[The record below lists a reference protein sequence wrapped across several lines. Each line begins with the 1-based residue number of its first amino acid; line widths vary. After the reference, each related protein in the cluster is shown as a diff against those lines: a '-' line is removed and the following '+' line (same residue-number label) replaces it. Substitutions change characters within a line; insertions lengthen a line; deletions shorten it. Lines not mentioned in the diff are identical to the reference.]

1 MWKRFHK
8 TLCCPI
14 CGSSLELA
22 VFNALVCS
30 LQEEHL
36 SLAKEANLLD
46 DDFNK
51 YVKDGCLLCRTC
63 NVYYPILNG
72 LPVMLSY
79 ATSVHEQF
87 ANQFKDQLK
96 SAGLRGYH
104 LPSGEP
110 VMGEHFVLK
119 SFSKEWGDY
128 DYDGVLWDA
137 SYQDLEER
145 VCQEINLPGNKKG
158 NRTFLEVGCG
168 LGITTHLV
176 QKNYG
181 VDGIGVDLSSSVF
194 QASVHFRDN
203 PFLHFVQ
210 ASVFKLPFKT
220 RSFDIVYS
228 RGVLHHTFSTFEA
241 VKSLAEF
248 CREQGLFYLWV
259 YGTKS
264 IRDNWF
270 RKAVYAIER
279 TVRPLISEDSE
290 SMASNAFLKSMALGY
305 LAYNKLRRRKNR
317 QVQSYTFSRAM
328 HAARD
333 RFTPKFAHRHETSE
347 VAGWFQ
353 ELGYDSIEVVDWH
366 VMPSV
371 EADDFR
377 RNVGIRGR
385 RKSQAA

>member
-8 TLCCPI
+8 RLCCPS

-30 LQEEHL
+30 LQEQHL
-36 SLAKEANLLD
+36 SFAKEANLLD

-51 YVKDGCLLCRTC
+51 YVKDGCLPCRTC

-104 LPSGEP
+104 LPCGEP
-110 VMGEHFVLK
+110 VVGEHFVLK

-145 VCQEINLPGNKKG
+145 VCQEINLPGNEKG

-168 LGITTHLV
+168 LGVTTYLA

-181 VDGIGVDLSSSVF
+181 ADAVGVDLSHSVF
-194 QASVHFRDN
+194 QASTHFRLN

-210 ASVFKLPFKT
+210 ASVFSLPFEK
-220 RSFDIVYS
+220 RSFDAVYS
-228 RGVLHHTFSTFEA
+228 RGALHHTFSTFEA
-241 VKSLAEF
+241 VKSLTEY
-248 CREQGLFYLWV
+248 CRGGGLFYLWV
-259 YGTKS
+259 YGTNS
-264 IRDNWF
+264 IEDNWF
-270 RKAVYAIER
+270 RKMLYTVETA
-279 TVRPLISEDSE
+279 VRPFVSEHPE
-290 SMASNAFLKSMALGY
+290 SLVSNAFLNSIALGY
-305 LAYNKLRRRKNR
+305 LVYNKFRRLKDQ
-317 QVQSYTFSRAM
+317 QVQRYTFGKAV

-333 RFTPKFAHRHETSE
+333 RFTPKFAHRHETQE
-347 VAGWFQ
+347 VAGWFKKF
-353 ELGYDSIEVVDWH
+353 GYERIEVVDWQL
-366 VMPSV
+366 MPSV
-371 EADDFR
+371 EQDDFR
-377 RNVGIRGR
+377 RNVGIRGI
-385 RKSQAA
+385 RKSPAA